1 MVSISAGEQSATWNV
16 PHFHPRPLRA
26 AALATLGRRGYRTIA
41 TVTPYVTV
49 VATIATGLLVAA
61 GPMAAV

>member
-1 MVSISAGEQSATWNV
+1 MVSIAAGERSATWNV
-16 PHFHPRPLRA
+16 PQFRPRPVRA
-26 AALATLGRRGYRTIA
+26 VTLSTLGRKGYRAIM

-61 GPMAAV
+61 GPMA